1 MEYAHL
7 KYFYLTPNPY
17 ITIFGSPIKVDLMFD
32 LNAFFEGMSKPLLRN
47 AHAKAFGHK
56 GLLNN
61 ALIQDETLGFYND
74 KDRVTALFQKMEPW
88 QRHCMVLIY
97 NSASRGL
104 TFNELRL
111 TVPVSKCR
119 DLQNFLL
126 EMCREYVLWRSPS
139 ASTSVYYGFANFI
152 DIFCMPL
159 EDAPAVKGADTF
171 YQNLIY
177 WHICEV
183 LALGMTGELKVNN
196 SNLLHRRSYQICTDA
211 FTSAK
216 RISEKTAENELSLI
230 FNFLTGNGWLEQ
242 EDACLVPTEKA
253 LEFIRKNG
261 FRLHQ
266 DLVSWW
272 LKERFRGDRSHCV
285 RLLRMLDKPRTAPVA
300 SSIFW
305 VMDPTFR
312 LQEKDGLI
320 AWEYLPRP
328 LRELWL
334 LGLVRF
340 TMVSG
345 KVAAVSLEQAGR
357 DWIESSIASIP
368 EQNISCLPNF
378 ELIASTGTSPRVL
391 LMLACLSKVENDEV
405 YLRFSLNRD
414 SYIRGL
420 KCGIAESEI
429 ENFKGWIKPPVNV
442 ESTIAEW
449 NSSYYGARVQTVRLL
464 KIENSDV
471 LNELSRFPQFMECTN
486 EYIAGYG
493 FVLKPEMESR
503 AFDILT
509 NYGYCPFVERKNVN
523 RSSAPTEEWRKDFAA
538 GWPEAKAPDYELKDT
553 ANSETLQT
561 ALNSTKYGNNYQK
574 LSTFDLVKVLRYA
587 KTVGALIGAKVKNP
601 TKRGESEVERNFFV
615 HALKLAKSPQTIE
628 IQPYGSEVPELLEL
642 SFIQEVK
649 VYNGHQP

>member
-1 MEYAHL
+1 
-7 KYFYLTPNPY
+7 
-17 ITIFGSPIKVDLMFD
+17 MFD

-74 KDRVTALFQKMEPW
+74 KERVAALFQKMEPW
-88 QRHCMVLIY
+88 QRHCMTLIY

-119 DLQNFLL
+119 DLQTFLL

-139 ASTSVYYGFANFI
+139 TNTSVYYGFANFLG
-152 DIFCMPL
+152 IFDEPL
-159 EDAPAVKGADTF
+159 AEAPAVKGADLF
-171 YQNLIY
+171 YQNLID

-183 LALGMTGELKVNN
+183 LALAMTGDLKVNN
-196 SNLLHRRSYQICTDA
+196 SNALHRRSYQICTEA
-211 FTSAK
+211 FTSAR
-216 RISEKTAENELSLI
+216 RISEKTAENEVSLI
-230 FNFLTGNGWLEQ
+230 FSFLTGNGWLEQ

-285 RLLRMLDKPRTAPVA
+285 RLLRMLDKPRTALFA

-305 VMDPTFR
+305 VLDPTFR

-340 TMVSG
+340 TMVGG

-357 DWIESSIASIP
+357 DWLESSIASVP

-391 LMLACLSKVENDEV
+391 LMLACLAKVENDEV
-405 YLRFSLNRD
+405 YLRFSLNRE
-414 SYIRGL
+414 SYLRGL

-464 KIENSDV
+464 KIENAEV
-471 LNELSRFPQFMECTN
+471 LNELSRFPQFMECAN

-503 AFDILT
+503 AFEILT

-523 RSSAPTEEWRKDFAA
+523 RSSAPTEEWRKEFVVA
-538 GWPEAKAPDYELKDT
+538 WPEAKAPDYELKDT

-601 TKRGESEVERNFFV
+601 TKRGDNEVERSFFV

-649 VYNGHQP
+649 VYNGRQPQ

>member
-1 MEYAHL
+1 
-7 KYFYLTPNPY
+7 
-17 ITIFGSPIKVDLMFD
+17 MFD

-61 ALIQDETLGFYND
+61 ALIQDETLGYYND
-74 KDRVTALFQKMEPW
+74 NVRVAGLFQKMEPW

-152 DIFCMPL
+152 DIFSMPL
-159 EDAPAVKGADTF
+159 EDAPAVKGADIF
-171 YQNLIY
+171 YQNLID

-230 FNFLTGNGWLEQ
+230 FNFLTVNGWLEQ
-242 EDACLVPTEKA
+242 EDACLVPTETA

-261 FRLHQ
+261 FRMHQ

-285 RLLRMLDKPRTAPVA
+285 RLLKMLDKPRTAPVA

-340 TMVSG
+340 TMVNG
-345 KVAAVSLEQAGR
+345 KIAAVTLEQAGR

-391 LMLACLSKVENDEV
+391 LMLACLTKVENDEV

-420 KCGIAESEI
+420 KCGIAESEV

-464 KIENSDV
+464 KIENADV

-509 NYGYCPFVERKNVN
+509 NYGYSPFVERKNTN

>member
-1 MEYAHL
+1 
-7 KYFYLTPNPY
+7 
-17 ITIFGSPIKVDLMFD
+17 MFD

-171 YQNLIY
+171 YQNLID

-272 LKERFRGDRSHCV
+272 LKERFRGDRSHCM

>member
-1 MEYAHL
+1 
-7 KYFYLTPNPY
+7 
-17 ITIFGSPIKVDLMFD
+17 MFD

-61 ALIQDETLGFYND
+61 ALIQDETLGYYND
-74 KDRVTALFQKMEPW
+74 NVRVAGLFQKMEPW

-152 DIFCMPL
+152 DIFSMPL
-159 EDAPAVKGADTF
+159 EDAPAVKGADIF
-171 YQNLIY
+171 YQNLID

-230 FNFLTGNGWLEQ
+230 FNFLTANGWLEQ
-242 EDACLVPTEKA
+242 EDACLVPTETA

-261 FRLHQ
+261 FRMHQ

-285 RLLRMLDKPRTAPVA
+285 RLLKMLDKPRTAPVA

-340 TMVSG
+340 TMVNG
-345 KVAAVSLEQAGR
+345 KIAAVTLEQAGR

-391 LMLACLSKVENDEV
+391 LMLACLTKVENDEV

-420 KCGIAESEI
+420 KCGIAESEV

-464 KIENSDV
+464 KIENADV

-509 NYGYCPFVERKNVN
+509 NYGYCPFVERKNTN

-538 GWPEAKAPDYELKDT
+538 VWPEAKAPDYELKDT

>member
-1 MEYAHL
+1 
-7 KYFYLTPNPY
+7 
-17 ITIFGSPIKVDLMFD
+17 MFD

-61 ALIQDETLGFYND
+61 ALIQDETLGYYND
-74 KDRVTALFQKMEPW
+74 NVRVAGLFQKMEPW

-152 DIFCMPL
+152 DFFSMPL
-159 EDAPAVKGADTF
+159 EDAPAVKGADIF
-171 YQNLIY
+171 YQNLID

-211 FTSAK
+211 FTSTK

-230 FNFLTGNGWLEQ
+230 FNFLTANGWLEQ
-242 EDACLVPTEKA
+242 EDACLVPTETA

-285 RLLRMLDKPRTAPVA
+285 RLLKMLDKPRTAPVA

-340 TMVSG
+340 TMVNG
-345 KVAAVSLEQAGR
+345 KIAAVTLEQAGR

-391 LMLACLSKVENDEV
+391 LMLACLTKVENDEV

-420 KCGIAESEI
+420 KCGIAESEV

-464 KIENSDV
+464 KIENADV

-509 NYGYCPFVERKNVN
+509 NYGYCPFVERKNTN

>member
-1 MEYAHL
+1 
-7 KYFYLTPNPY
+7 
-17 ITIFGSPIKVDLMFD
+17 MFD

-61 ALIQDETLGFYND
+61 ALIQDETLGYYND
-74 KDRVTALFQKMEPW
+74 NVRVAGLFQKMEPW

-152 DIFCMPL
+152 DIFSMPL
-159 EDAPAVKGADTF
+159 EDAPAVKGADIF
-171 YQNLIY
+171 YQNLID

-230 FNFLTGNGWLEQ
+230 FNFLTANGWLEQ
-242 EDACLVPTEKA
+242 EDACLVPTETA

-285 RLLRMLDKPRTAPVA
+285 RLLKMLDKPRTAPVA

-340 TMVSG
+340 TMVNG
-345 KVAAVSLEQAGR
+345 KIAAVTLEQAGR

-391 LMLACLSKVENDEV
+391 LMLACLTKVENDEV

-420 KCGIAESEI
+420 KCGIAESEV

-464 KIENSDV
+464 KIENADV

-509 NYGYCPFVERKNVN
+509 NYGYCPFVERKNTN

>member
-1 MEYAHL
+1 
-7 KYFYLTPNPY
+7 
-17 ITIFGSPIKVDLMFD
+17 MFD

-61 ALIQDETLGFYND
+61 ALIQDETLGYYND
-74 KDRVTALFQKMEPW
+74 NVRVAGLFQKMEPW

-152 DIFCMPL
+152 DIFSMPL
-159 EDAPAVKGADTF
+159 EDAPAVKGADIF
-171 YQNLIY
+171 YQNLID

-211 FTSAK
+211 FTSTK

-230 FNFLTGNGWLEQ
+230 FNFLTANGWLEQ
-242 EDACLVPTEKA
+242 EDACLVPTETA

-285 RLLRMLDKPRTAPVA
+285 RLLKMLDKPRTAPVA

-340 TMVSG
+340 TMVNG
-345 KVAAVSLEQAGR
+345 KIAAVTLEQAGR

-391 LMLACLSKVENDEV
+391 LMLACLTKVENDEV

-420 KCGIAESEI
+420 KCGIAESEV

-464 KIENSDV
+464 KIENADV

-509 NYGYCPFVERKNVN
+509 NYGYCPFVERKNTN

-538 GWPEAKAPDYELKDT
+538 GWPEAKVPDYELKDT

>member
-1 MEYAHL
+1 
-7 KYFYLTPNPY
+7 
-17 ITIFGSPIKVDLMFD
+17 MFD

-61 ALIQDETLGFYND
+61 ALIQDETLGYYND
-74 KDRVTALFQKMEPW
+74 NVRVAGLFQKMEPW

-152 DIFCMPL
+152 DIFSMPL
-159 EDAPAVKGADTF
+159 EDAPAVKGADIF
-171 YQNLIY
+171 YQNLID

-230 FNFLTGNGWLEQ
+230 FNFLTVNGWLEQ
-242 EDACLVPTEKA
+242 EDACLVPTETA

-285 RLLRMLDKPRTAPVA
+285 RLLKMLDKPRTAPVA

-345 KVAAVSLEQAGR
+345 KIAAVTLEQAGR

-391 LMLACLSKVENDEV
+391 LMLACLTKVENDEV

-420 KCGIAESEI
+420 KCGIAESEV

-464 KIENSDV
+464 KIENADV

-509 NYGYCPFVERKNVN
+509 NYGYCPFVERKNTN

>member
-1 MEYAHL
+1 
-7 KYFYLTPNPY
+7 
-17 ITIFGSPIKVDLMFD
+17 MFD
-32 LNAFFEGMSKPLLRN
+32 LNAFFDGMSKPLLRN

-74 KDRVTALFQKMEPW
+74 KNRASGLFQKMEPW
-88 QRHCMVLIY
+88 QRHCLNLIY
-97 NSASRGL
+97 NSSSRGL

-119 DLQNFLL
+119 DLQAFLL
-126 EMCREYVLWRSPS
+126 NMCREYLLWRAPS
-139 ASTSVYYGFANFI
+139 GNTSVYYGFSNFVGLF
-152 DIFCMPL
+152 DEPL
-159 EDAPAVKGADTF
+159 KEATVGKGVDVF
-171 YQNLIY
+171 YQNLVD
-177 WHICEV
+177 WHICQV
-183 LALGMTGELKVNN
+183 LALAMAGELKVNN

-216 RISEKTAENELSLI
+216 HISEHAAENELSLI
-230 FNFLTGNGWLEQ
+230 FNFLTNNNWLEL
-242 EDACLVPTEKA
+242 EDTYLVPTETA

-266 DLVSWW
+266 DLLSWW

-285 RLLRMLDKPRTAPVA
+285 RLLKMIETPRPAPQA
-300 SSIFW
+300 ASIFW

-312 LQEKDGLI
+312 LQEKDGAV
-320 AWEYLPRP
+320 AWEHLPRP
-328 LRELWL
+328 LRELWI

-340 TMVSG
+340 TLENG
-345 KVAAVSLEQAGR
+345 KIVAVSLDQAGR

-391 LMLACLSKVENDEV
+391 LMLACLTKVENDEV
-405 YLRFSLNRD
+405 YLRFSLNHE

-429 ENFKGWIKPPVNV
+429 ENFKSWIKPPVNV

-464 KIENSDV
+464 KIENTDV

-486 EYIAGYG
+486 EFIAGYG
-493 FVLKPEMESR
+493 FVLKPELESR

-509 NYGYCPFVERKNVN
+509 NYGYSPFVERKNVN
-523 RSSAPTEEWRKDFAA
+523 RSTAPTEEWRKDFS
-538 GWPEAKAPDYELKDT
+538 GIWPEAKAPDYDLKDIADT
-553 ANSETLQT
+553 ETLQT
-561 ALNSTKYGNNYQK
+561 ALNSTKYGSSYQK
-574 LSTFDLVKVLRYA
+574 LSQFELVQVLRYA
-587 KTVGALIGAKVKNP
+587 KTVGALIGAKLKNP
-601 TKRGESEVERNFFV
+601 AKRGDKETERNFFV
-615 HALKLAKSPQTIE
+615 HALKLAKSPQSIE
-628 IQPYGSEVPELLEL
+628 IQPYGSKENEFLEL

-649 VYNGHQP
+649 VYSSKQP

>member
-1 MEYAHL
+1 
-7 KYFYLTPNPY
+7 
-17 ITIFGSPIKVDLMFD
+17 MFD

-47 AHAKAFGHK
+47 AHAKAFGHN

-61 ALIQDETLGFYND
+61 ALIQDETLGYYND
-74 KDRVTALFQKMEPW
+74 NVRVAGLFQKMEPW

-152 DIFCMPL
+152 DIFSMPL
-159 EDAPAVKGADTF
+159 EDAPAVKGADIF
-171 YQNLIY
+171 YQNLID

-230 FNFLTGNGWLEQ
+230 FNFLTVNGWLEQ
-242 EDACLVPTEKA
+242 EDACLVPTETA

-285 RLLRMLDKPRTAPVA
+285 RLLKMLDKPRTAPVA

-340 TMVSG
+340 TMVNG
-345 KVAAVSLEQAGR
+345 KIAAVTLEQAGR

-391 LMLACLSKVENDEV
+391 LMLACLTKVENDEV

-420 KCGIAESEI
+420 KCGIAESEV

-464 KIENSDV
+464 KIENADV

-509 NYGYCPFVERKNVN
+509 NYGYCPFVERKNTN